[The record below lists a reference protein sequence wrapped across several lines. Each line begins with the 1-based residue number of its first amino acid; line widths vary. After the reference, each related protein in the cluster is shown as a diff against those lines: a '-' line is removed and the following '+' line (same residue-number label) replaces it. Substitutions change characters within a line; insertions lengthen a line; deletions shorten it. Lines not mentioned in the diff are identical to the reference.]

1 MLCDVCNAIIPEG
14 LGENISPDAFN
25 YLLDNG
31 FGLEETNIKILTDTG
46 ISRKS
51 AETALKEEFRRST
64 TDWLLC
70 SNCAAKAKKILVNR
84 TEKWVSS
91 NYISVTRIAEKVG
104 SGFNNLNAPVA
115 LSRDV
120 WNECA
125 EWTEKDSE
133 HQTYQEQDARLWD
146 VIFTGGVSLEIE
158 LNQFF
163 KNQIHQYSIRCIPR
177 DGISVDPIK
186 IRLKIRSILIRDQ
199 HWIVI
204 EKDE

>member
-1 MLCDVCNAIIPEG
+1 MLCDVCNSIISEG
-14 LGENISPDAFN
+14 SGERITPDALN

-31 FGLEETNIKILTDTG
+31 FGLDETTIKILTDTG

-51 AETALKEEFRRST
+51 AETALKEEFRRNT

-70 SNCAAKAKKILVNR
+70 LTCAVKAKKTLANR
-84 TEKWVSS
+84 TEKWVSP
-91 NYISVTRIAEKVG
+91 NYISVTRIAEQVG
-104 SGFNNLNAPVA
+104 AGFNKLNAPVA

-120 WNECA
+120 WNEYV
-125 EWTEKDSE
+125 EWSEKDSE
-133 HQTYQEQDARLWD
+133 HQTYQEHDARLWD
-146 VIFTGGVSLEIE
+146 VLFTGGVSLEIE

-163 KNQIHQYSIRCIPR
+163 KNLNHQYTIRCIPR

-186 IRLKIRSILIRDQ
+186 IKLKIRPILVRNQ